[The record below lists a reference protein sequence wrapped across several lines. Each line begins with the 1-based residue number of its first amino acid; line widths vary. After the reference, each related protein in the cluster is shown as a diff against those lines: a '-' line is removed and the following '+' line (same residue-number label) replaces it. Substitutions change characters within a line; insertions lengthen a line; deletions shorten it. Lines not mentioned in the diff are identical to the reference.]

1 MENNNNL
8 IYGLYMFCM
17 FKILVNQNFRCLML
31 LPLCTIMLYFLTKN
45 LEISIL
51 FSIVITMYT
60 FTCMSIKEGVAPE
73 EAAKEEAVVA
83 APAGTAAATA
93 AATAPPAPGTAPP
106 APGTAPPGTALP
118 APGTA
123 PPAPPGTAPPAP
135 GTAPPAPGTA
145 LPAPGTAPP
154 APPGTA
160 PPAPPA
166 PPGTAPSA
174 PPGTAAEAAE
184 AAAAEA
190 VPSSEQKTSKT
201 NGTRLDTEASQLIVE
216 DAQQEDKLQII
227 DQERTLLQQQSGKID
242 SSLVPYGDRAQDAAD
257 ETLGINQDQKNN
269 L

>member
-135 GTAPPAPGTA
+135 
-145 LPAPGTAPP
+145 
-154 APPGTA
+154 PGTA

>member
-1 MENNNNL
+1 
-8 IYGLYMFCM
+8 
-17 FKILVNQNFRCLML
+17 ML

-60 FTCMSIKEGVAPE
+60 FTCMSIKEGVGPE

-93 AATAPPAPGTAPP
+93 AETAPPSP
-106 APGTAPPGTALP
+106 
-118 APGTA
+118 PGTA

-135 GTAPPAPGTA
+135 GTA
-145 LPAPGTAPP
+145 LPAPGTAPPAPPGTVPP